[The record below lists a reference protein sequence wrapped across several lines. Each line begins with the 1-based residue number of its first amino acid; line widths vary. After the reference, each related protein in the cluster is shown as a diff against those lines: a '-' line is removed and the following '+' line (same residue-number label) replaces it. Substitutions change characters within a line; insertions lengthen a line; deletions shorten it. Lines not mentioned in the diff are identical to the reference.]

1 MKERKFQLNRRYKSK
16 CMIFTPSGIV
26 KKGTSYSGREW
37 VRILGFEVGDDN
49 FKKMFG
55 EVSDKRTGV
64 PRQL

>member
-1 MKERKFQLNRRYKSK
+1 
-16 CMIFTPSGIV
+16 MIFTPSGIV